1 MAVKKFKPTTPGR
14 RQMSVAS
21 FDEVTTTKPEKSLL
35 KSLNKHSGRNNSG
48 KITVRHRGGGNKR
61 KATAA
66 RMKNMRFSDMT
77 SAARTRG

>member
-35 KSLNKHSGRNNSG
+35 KSLNKN
-48 KITVRHRGGGNKR
+48 IR
-61 KATAA
+61 K
-66 RMKNMRFSDMT
+66 N
-77 SAARTRG
+77 